1 MYIDIDSE
9 PLNTDSESKE
19 INILSCIRD
28 VKFVNKST
36 FEQYNLNKPPFL
48 MKNWVK
54 GYSNDTKI
62 ICTITYE
69 VYRLLPF

>member
-1 MYIDIDSE
+1 MYVDFD
-9 PLNTDSESKE
+9 TDMSVTDDLKDF
-19 INILSCIRD
+19 NIWNCIRD

-36 FEQYNLNKPPFL
+36 FDQFNLNKPPYI

-54 GYSNDTKI
+54 GFVDDSKI

-69 VYRLLPF
+69 VNSFID